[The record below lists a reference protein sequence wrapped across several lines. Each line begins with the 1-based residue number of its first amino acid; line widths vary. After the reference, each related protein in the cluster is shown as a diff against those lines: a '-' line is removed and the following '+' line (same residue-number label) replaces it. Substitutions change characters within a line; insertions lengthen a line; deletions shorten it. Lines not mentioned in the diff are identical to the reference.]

1 LKLKQTNKKTEKK
14 DEHKNPAFQSKGAQV
29 EMTGDRENRNNL
41 AEPVFHL
48 FQLLVSNFLF

>member
-1 LKLKQTNKKTEKK
+1 MSTKT
-14 DEHKNPAFQSKGAQV
+14 PPFRAKGPRENSRTGAK